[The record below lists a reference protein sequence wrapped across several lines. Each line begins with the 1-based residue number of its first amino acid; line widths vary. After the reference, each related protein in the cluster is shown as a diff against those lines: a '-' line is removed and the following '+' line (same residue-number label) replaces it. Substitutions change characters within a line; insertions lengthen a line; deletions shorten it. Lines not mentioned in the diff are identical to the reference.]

1 MYTLEKGYRKKVP
14 VDVKPIAEDL
24 AAISTRVQHVK
35 SSVINPPDVGSA
47 EDLEKLIPGAIHGLD
62 RAYERYES
70 DRKFGRL
77 LRVVSLVVSLCALA
91 CFCIGVFTTR
101 MFTTRIV
108 YYNAWLPLAAS
119 GAFFIVISL
128 GYPRSS
134 RIQEVIWWLA
144 ELELLRDA
152 PLPDGEAL
160 NSSTL
165 SWVNDWLSDIPILLA
180 KR

>member
-1 MYTLEKGYRKKVP
+1 MYNLENGYRKKVP
-14 VDVKPIAEDL
+14 VNIKPIAEDL
-24 AAISTRVQHVK
+24 AEIAARVQRVK
-35 SSVINPPDVGSA
+35 SSVVNPPDIGSA
-47 EDLEKLIPGAIHGLD
+47 KDLEKLIPGAIHGLD
-62 RAYERYES
+62 HAYERYES

-77 LRVVSLVVSLCALA
+77 LRVVGLVVSLCALA

-101 MFTTRIV
+101 IV

-119 GAFFIVISL
+119 GALFIVISV